1 MKWKQSRIGLSILAG
16 GLSFVGT
23 ANATNILLNSSFETY
38 SGGGDVNGQRG
49 TNDWVG
55 YFSQYNHTSEAYY
68 DGAPIPAS
76 ENPGTYYSWRPAS
89 DFPTWDNF
97 TTPEDQSFFLAN
109 EIYAYAL
116 TQTAALTNVLS
127 GAAIDAGSGQYT
139 FSAWLASYNTN
150 PEQPFLLLRFFDD
163 TATQDTSTG
172 VQIGNDAT
180 TSVIFDRTTNTFAVT
195 YADGTT
201 TIPADLSGDHKWIK
215 YVATGTVPATAR
227 KARVYVTRSPN
238 AGKTGSPDTYIDLVK
253 LDVIDTSQATTNPPS
268 ISTPP
273 ASQTAA
279 LGNSVSF
286 SAVAIGDGV
295 LTYQWRHEGT
305 NLPNSTTSSLS
316 IPLVRLTDA
325 GIYDIVVTNPGGSRT
340 SAPPA
345 VLTVINPLVLVG
357 GQWDFSGGN
366 LAATVGAD
374 LQYYDATVQAD
385 TSFGTTTSFGIPNI
399 NGQPAKVMRL
409 NPSTSPWGGYKMFHG
424 QAPNGGG
431 TNVNQYTLIYDL
443 YFASSTWRSLL
454 QTEVANTTD
463 GELFINPTGGL
474 GISGFY
480 DGNVTAGAWHRI
492 ALAVDLSGPGQA
504 PVLTK
509 FIDGVKVGNQTGG
522 LSVPD
527 DRFSLGPLA
536 LLFGDNDGDIADTYV
551 SSVQFS
557 NGRRPDAFL
566 VALGGPTAYKIPG
579 AIKATIQGSTV
590 YISWTGFPGATGLE
604 SATSLTGP
612 WSPVVTALNPYP
624 APGGAQPTF
633 YRPAI
638 HP

>member
-1 MKWKQSRIGLSILAG
+1 MKRKQSRIGLSILAG

-38 SGGGDVNGQRG
+38 SGGGDVSGQRG

-55 YFSQYNHTSEAYY
+55 YFSQYNHTTEAYY
-68 DGAPIPAS
+68 DGVAIPAS
-76 ENPGTYYSWRPAS
+76 ENPGTYYSWRPAA
-89 DFPTWDNF
+89 DWPMWDNF
-97 TTPEDQSFFLAN
+97 TTPEDQGFFLAN

-127 GAAIDAGSGQYT
+127 GTAIDAGSGQYT
-139 FSAWLASYNTN
+139 FSAWLASFNGN

-180 TSVIFDRTTNTFAVT
+180 TSVIFDRTTNIFAVT

-201 TIPADLSGDHKWIK
+201 TIPADLSADHKWIK
-215 YVATGTVPATAR
+215 YVATGTVPAAAR

-238 AGKTGSPDTYIDLVK
+238 IGKQASPDTYIDLVK
-253 LDVIDTSQATTNPPS
+253 LDIVDTNQTAINPPS

-286 SAVAIGDGV
+286 SVTAIGDGV

-305 NLPNSTTSSLS
+305 NLPNSTTSALN
-316 IPLVRLTDA
+316 IPLVQLANA
-325 GIYDIVVTNPGGSRT
+325 GAYQVVVTNLGGSKT
-340 SAPPA
+340 STPPA
-345 VLTVINPLVLVG
+345 VLTVINPLVLVA
-357 GQWDFSGGN
+357 GQWDFSSGN

-374 LQYYDATVQAD
+374 LQYNDATVQAD
-385 TSFGTTTSFGIPNI
+385 TSFGTTTSFGIPDI
-399 NGQPAKVMRL
+399 SGQATKVMRL

-424 QAPNGGG
+424 QLPNGGG

-454 QTEVANTTD
+454 QTDITNATD
-463 GELFINPTGGL
+463 GELFINPSGGL

-480 DGNVTAGAWHRI
+480 DGNVTAGGWHRI
-492 ALAVDLSGPGQA
+492 ALAIDLSGPGQA

-509 FIDGVKVGNQTGG
+509 FIDGVKVGNQTSG

-527 DRFSLGPLA
+527 DRFSLGPFA
-536 LLFGDNDGDIADTYV
+536 LLFGDNDGDIADTYI

-566 VALGGPTAYKIPG
+566 ASLGGPTAYKIPG

-604 SATSLTGP
+604 TATSLTGP

-624 APGGAQPTF
+624 APGGTQPTF